1 MVVLVFILAELT
13 LTVSRYAGSDI
24 DDAQRT
30 GQATVVSCE
39 RHGPISKGFGYWDQC
54 TADVVWDDGT
64 RSKINPDKPRF
75 FSARDIGSTIPVG
88 DLGSDQGGQAY
99 ARADLPQRLSVTL
112 AAGALALIAAL
123 SGMGLV
129 WIAWQALRS
138 VGRRAK
144 S

>member
-99 ARADLPQRLSVTL
+99 ARADLPQRLPVTL